1 MKAYYALAS
10 APTNLSSAN
19 AKDYVSLEFEYEV

>member
-10 APTNLSSAN
+10 APTNLSSPN
-19 AKDYVSLEFEYEV
+19 PKEYISLEFEYEV